1 MNFAVI
7 VFPGSNCDHDAY
19 HVLQHILDVPV
30 DFVWH
35 KENNLKKFDAIL
47 IPGGF
52 SYGDYLRTGA
62 IARFSPIMESVIQ
75 EANAGKPIFGIC
87 NGFQILIESGL
98 LPGALIVNQGVR
110 FLSHEVTLEVSTTDS
125 IYTRSLKNNQKL
137 TMPIAHKQGNY
148 IADKDTLKMLED
160 EDRVVFRY
168 GKGKNGNPNGS
179 IKRIAGIINKK
190 RNVLGMM
197 PHPERAAESVLG
209 SEDGLA
215 IFKSMIGIT

>member
-1 MNFAVI
+1 MHFAVI

-19 HVLQHILDVPV
+19 HVFQHILDVPV

-35 KENNLKKFDAIL
+35 KENDLKKFDAIL

-215 IFKSMIGIT
+215 IFKSMIGTA

>member
-1 MNFAVI
+1 MHFAVI

-19 HVLQHILDVPV
+19 HVCQHILEVPV
-30 DFVWH
+30 DYVWH
-35 KENNLKKFDAIL
+35 KETDLKKFDAIL

-75 EANAGKPIFGIC
+75 EAKSGKPILGIC

-98 LPGALIVNQGVR
+98 LPGSLIINQAVR
-110 FLSHEVTLEVSTTDS
+110 FLSQDVILEVSTTDS
-125 IYTRSLKNNQKL
+125 IFTQSLKKGQKL

-160 EDRVVFRY
+160 EDRVAFRY
-168 GKGKNGNPNGS
+168 NKGKNGNPNGS
-179 IKRIAGIINKK
+179 IERIAGIMNKK

-197 PHPERAAESVLG
+197 PHPERASESVLG
-209 SEDGLA
+209 SEDGLI
-215 IFKSMIGIT
+215 IFKSMMGLA

>member
-1 MNFAVI
+1 MHFAII

-19 HVLQHILDVPV
+19 HVFRHILDVPV

-35 KENNLKKFDAIL
+35 RETDLKKYDAIL

-215 IFKSMIGIT
+215 IFKSMIGIA

>member
-1 MNFAVI
+1 M
-7 VFPGSNCDHDAY
+7 
-19 HVLQHILDVPV
+19 
-30 DFVWH
+30 
-35 KENNLKKFDAIL
+35 
-47 IPGGF
+47 
-52 SYGDYLRTGA
+52 
-62 IARFSPIMESVIQ
+62 
-75 EANAGKPIFGIC
+75 
-87 NGFQILIESGL
+87 
-98 LPGALIVNQGVR
+98 
-110 FLSHEVTLEVSTTDS
+110 TLEVSTTDS

-215 IFKSMIGIT
+215 IFKSMIGIA

>member
-1 MNFAVI
+1 MKSSVI
-7 VFPGSNCDHDAY
+7 IFPGSNCDRD
-19 HVLQHILDVPV
+19 IDVA
-30 DFVWH
+30 
-35 KENNLKKFDAIL
+35 LKKFGFKNKMIWHNDSEL
-47 IPGGF
+47 PTSDLVVLPGGF
-52 SYGDYLRTGA
+52 SYGDYLRCGS
-62 IARFSPIMESVIQ
+62 IAAKSKIIQSVI
-75 EANAGKPIFGIC
+75 NYINSGGMVLGIC

-215 IFKSMIGIT
+215 IFKSMMGIA

>member
-1 MNFAVI
+1 MHFAVI

-19 HVLQHILDVPV
+19 HVFQHILNVPV
-30 DFVWH
+30 DFIWH
-35 KENNLKKFDAIL
+35 KETDLKRFDAIL

-75 EANAGKPIFGIC
+75 EAKSGKPILGIC

-98 LPGALIVNQGVR
+98 LPGSLIINQAVR
-110 FLSHEVTLEVSTTDS
+110 FLSQDVILEVATTDS
-125 IYTRSLKNNQKL
+125 IFTQSLKKGQKL

-160 EDRVVFRY
+160 EDRVAFRY
-168 GKGKNGNPNGS
+168 NKGKNGNPNGS
-179 IKRIAGIINKK
+179 IERIAGIMNKK

-209 SEDGLA
+209 SEDGLT
-215 IFKSMIGIT
+215 IFKSMMGLA